1 MIRVKI
7 CGISEI
13 ETALV
18 AAEAGADA
26 IGLVFAPSQR
36 RVSVAQARAISAAMP
51 PFVNRV
57 GVFADEVPS
66 RVEEVVTACGLD
78 VIQLHGDEPPEVCAE
93 LRMPILKAIRVKDAS
108 SLEVMGAYHVAAFLL
123 DTYVAGVAGG
133 SGRPF
138 DWDLAAQAA
147 RSARI
152 VLSGGLTP
160 DNVQEALSRVRP
172 YGVDVSSGVETNG
185 RKDPQKIRA
194 FVARVRDWECAQ
206 RG

>member
-26 IGLVFAPSQR
+26 IGLVFAPSRR

-51 PFVNRV
+51 PFVNKV

-66 RVEEVVTACGLD
+66 RVEEVVAACGLD